1 MQKGIKKL
9 LLTEDSKAI
18 LIKDFP
24 PKFNVT
30 CSHVT
35 IEHGFLSD
43 EDISEIKTI
52 HVIGYQSTGYLEV
65 FVVSVNDS
73 PIRQSDKELLH
84 ITHSLKNNV
93 APVCANDV
101 LREMLFVPIKPM
113 ELTVEPSIVIFS

>member
-9 LLTEDSKAI
+9 LLTEDSRSI
-18 LIKDFP
+18 LMNAFP
-24 PKFNVT
+24 PKFNVA

-65 FVVSVNDS
+65 FVISVNGN
-73 PIRQSDKELLH
+73 PIRKTDKELLH
-84 ITHSLKNNV
+84 ITHSLNNV

-101 LREMLFVPIKPM
+101 LRELLYEQIEPM
-113 ELTVEPSIVIFS
+113 ELTVEPSIVLFS